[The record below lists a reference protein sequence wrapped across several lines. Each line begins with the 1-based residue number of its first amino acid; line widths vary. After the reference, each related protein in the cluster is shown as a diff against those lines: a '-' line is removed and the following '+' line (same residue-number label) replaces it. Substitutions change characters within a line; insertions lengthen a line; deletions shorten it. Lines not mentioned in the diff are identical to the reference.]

1 MSRIKELLNNR
12 RDERFYEVF
21 DKYECGLVLN
31 SLTRKQIFNYEVSL
45 SGSHG
50 WIKHGEIFLRGLTK
64 ENIKL
69 LLHREEIDKI
79 SRLVREKKYLLIPK
93 NLYLKNYKVKITLLL
108 VKRVRK
114 TSKAKLES
122 IKRKDEKR
130 LLRFS

>member
-50 WIKHGEIFLRGLTK
+50 WIKNEEIFLRGLTK

-69 LLHREEIDKI
+69 LLHKEEINKI
-79 SRLVREKKYLLIPK
+79 ARLVREKKYLLIPK
-93 NLYLKNYKVKITLLL
+93 NLYLKNYKAKITLLL
-108 VKRVRK
+108 VKRIRK
-114 TSKAKLES
+114 TSKDKLES
-122 IKRKDEKR
+122 IKRKDEKK